1 MLSET
6 LHIGQ
11 VVEVLW
17 IGRWRQARIISD
29 EWEDGEQWVHVE
41 FVSILGV
48 GCMCQAKEVRLIES
62 EAPHAD

>member
-1 MLSET
+1 MANEPLKV
-6 LHIGQ
+6 GQ
-11 VVEVLW
+11 VVEVQW

-41 FVSILGV
+41 FVSIPGV
-48 GCMCQAKEVRLIES
+48 GCMRQASEVRLLES